1 MVAKEGMSFLPSYST
16 KQRAFK
22 GTGQKIKKA
31 HLWMLAATLAL
42 ILGWNTIL
50 TVHSLRNPGG
60 LHDLRQ
66 FANIFKQEENI
77 EVNSIFNI
85 IFFLLLNFIL
95 AIRTVRED
103 NSKQV

>member
-50 TVHSLRNPGG
+50 TVHSLKNPGG

-85 IFFLLLNFIL
+85 IFF
-95 AIRTVRED
+95 
-103 NSKQV
+103 

>member
-50 TVHSLRNPGG
+50 TVHSLKNPGG
-60 LHDLRQ
+60 LHDFRH

-77 EVNSIFNI
+77 EVNSIFI
-85 IFFLLLNFIL
+85 TLFF
-95 AIRTVRED
+95 
-103 NSKQV
+103 